1 MRRRPR
7 GANGLIH
14 RGRRVANIVDVFAR
28 KSQSRGDKSPMPLPI
43 NRFPA
48 ISPRVSVR
56 FLFALLI
63 AVGLA
68 MAPFAMPIGEAS
80 AASSGH
86 HAAMTQAA
94 PCDDEP
100 APAKP
105 GKREDKPCCAAG
117 CMTAVVLPDLAQAV
131 LELPRATERPGLE
144 RYYRGFLG
152 EIATPPPRSS

>member
-48 ISPRVSVR
+48 IWPAVSVR

-68 MAPFAMPIGEAS
+68 LAPFAMPMGEAS
-80 AASSGH
+80 ATPTGH
-86 HAAMTQAA
+86 HAGMTKAGH
-94 PCDDEP
+94 CDDEP

-105 GKREDKPCCAAG
+105 GKHEDKPCCAAG
-117 CMTAVVLPDLAQAV
+117 CMTAAVLPDLAQAA
-131 LELPRATERPGLE
+131 LDLPRATERPGLE
-144 RYYRGFLG
+144 RFYRGFLG
-152 EIATPPPRSS
+152 EIATPPPRIS